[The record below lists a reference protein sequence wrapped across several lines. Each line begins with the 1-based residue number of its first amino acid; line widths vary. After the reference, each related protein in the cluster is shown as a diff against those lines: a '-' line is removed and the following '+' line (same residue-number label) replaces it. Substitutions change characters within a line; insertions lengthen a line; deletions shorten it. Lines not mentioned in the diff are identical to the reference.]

1 MRILIT
7 VIFYLGLFLTP
18 LSESLG
24 DSGKSSPGK
33 RQKVIDFEGELVEG
47 VNRKSLDSL
56 SQFSESKK
64 RASKP
69 HLYRKRQSF
78 RSEITETLREMRHSP

>member
-7 VIFYLGLFLTP
+7 LIFYLSLFLTP
-18 LSESLG
+18 LSDTLG
-24 DSGKSSPGK
+24 DPGKSTQGK

-56 SQFSESKK
+56 SQISESKK
-64 RASKP
+64 RFLKS